1 MDGWERTYEL
11 SDDDALSTKARRIL
25 CPPSPASS
33 IPSPKAITS
42 SATLFFLSFFARRT
56 RARSASGEASS
67 RGEPTKT
74 MTRCREFLFCRCLSA
89 SCAIA
94 IAVGMDAVRPRLV
107 EVSCT
112 AVMIWPSSFV
122 CVTSTSGLIRTVVQ
136 YIENSL
142 ERGFY
147 FISMMRRTH
156 APLVGHG
163 HDAHCVL
170 WIGINLGLEHGRDCI
185 CECAKA
191 RGLIIA
197 VSHVL

>member
-1 MDGWERTYEL
+1 MDGREKTYEL
-11 SDDDALSTKARRIL
+11 SDDDACSTKARRIL
-25 CPPSPASS
+25 CPSSPASS
-33 IPSPKAITS
+33 IPSPKATTS

-74 MTRCREFLFCRCLSA
+74 MTRCREFLFCRCFNA

-107 EVSCT
+107 EVLCT

-122 CVTSTSGLIRTVVQ
+122 CVTSTSGLKERFIRT
-136 YIENSL
+136 
-142 ERGFY
+142 GA
-147 FISMMRRTH
+147 FILFDDEMG
-156 APLVGHG
+156 APFVGHG

-170 WIGINLGLEHGRDCI
+170 GIGIDLGLEDGRDCI

>member
-1 MDGWERTYEL
+1 MERRGNVWTLGVIVRVASMSRGRYDKIYGKGTYEL
-11 SDDDALSTKARRIL
+11 SDEDAFSTNVRRIL

-42 SATLFFLSFFARRT
+42 SATLFFLSFLARRT
-56 RARSASGEASS
+56 RARSASGETSS

-107 EVSCT
+107 EVLCT

-122 CVTSTSGLIRTVVQ
+122 CVTSTSGL
-136 YIENSL
+136 YE
-142 ERGFY
+142 GGGCF
-147 FISMMRRTH
+147 FIFLFLFR
-156 APLVGHG
+156 
-163 HDAHCVL
+163 
-170 WIGINLGLEHGRDCI
+170 
-185 CECAKA
+185 
-191 RGLIIA
+191 
-197 VSHVL
+197 